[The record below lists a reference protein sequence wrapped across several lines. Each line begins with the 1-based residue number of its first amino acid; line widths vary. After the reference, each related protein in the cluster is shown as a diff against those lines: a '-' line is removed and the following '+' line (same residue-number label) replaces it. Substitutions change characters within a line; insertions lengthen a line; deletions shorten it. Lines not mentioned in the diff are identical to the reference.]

1 VLVAI
6 ADAAGLTPLHN
17 GSNTPVLFKPEGDGP
32 FGACAPQQS
41 CDVDGFYTPDCEPI
55 KLVNGCIGEFT
66 PEGAI
71 RWECPLFL
79 PEQPELLRK
88 FPRAGQYLLG
98 GPKDDAFLE
107 EHPDWVLQPEQAQ
120 NCQCE

>member
-1 VLVAI
+1 MGRRRRRQ
-6 ADAAGLTPLHN
+6 DTF
-17 GSNTPVLFKPEGDGP
+17 TPVDRHHL
-32 FGACAPQQS
+32 
-41 CDVDGFYTPDCEPI
+41 DGFYTPDCEPI

-98 GPKDDAFLE
+98 GPKVLPLTLAEGFADRLDDG
-107 EHPDWVLQPEQAQ
+107 HR
-120 NCQCE
+120 